1 MDKRFLGWLL
11 SVAGL
16 AGMVL
21 AVYLFMTGSGGKGHL
36 FEVSGYLI
44 AGAIA
49 FFSGVHYA
57 YTKKPVTARDNAGNI
72 PSISSSPRIETMLR
86 PSTLREVPVSDK
98 K

>member
-11 SVAGL
+11 CVAGL

-57 YTKKPVTARDNAGNI
+57 YTKKTAVVRENGGTI
-72 PSISSSPRIETMLR
+72 PSIPATPRIETMLR
-86 PSTLREVPVSDK
+86 PSALREVTVAEK